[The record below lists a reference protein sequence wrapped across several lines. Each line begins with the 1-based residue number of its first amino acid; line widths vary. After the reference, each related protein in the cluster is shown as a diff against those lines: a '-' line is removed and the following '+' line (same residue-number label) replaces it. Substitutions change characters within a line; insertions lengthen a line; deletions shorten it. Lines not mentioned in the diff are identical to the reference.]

1 MIDCAAHGKGIACVV
16 CRHMLES
23 AEAVVGFVENS
34 SDPHDLQAWC
44 DSCEAMFARERQMTQ
59 AFREFNGMALVCH
72 NCYAALKRR
81 HMHTAR

>member
-1 MIDCAAHGKGIACVV
+1 
-16 CRHMLES
+16 
-23 AEAVVGFVENS
+23 
-34 SDPHDLQAWC
+34 
-44 DSCEAMFARERQMTQ
+44 MFARERQMTQ